1 MIRPATT
8 TRINPATS
16 TIRGLSLGMRRAF
29 GEECSRNPSRRE
41 DGYCKR
47 RRPHTRSMGLGAKED
62 AEETDEMDEDD
73 ERRDDA
79 RDGVGSAHGHRAICA
94 VVAGTNA
101 NSCWTSIKVTN

>member
-1 MIRPATT
+1 MNQALATEM
-8 TRINPATS
+8 
-16 TIRGLSLGMRRAF
+16 GVGEWRAF

-79 RDGVGSAHGHRAICA
+79 RDGVGSAHGHRAIWIQHVLKA
-94 VVAGTNA
+94 RHPQIHAKLLGLALQVSPTP
-101 NSCWTSIKVTN
+101 

>member
-1 MIRPATT
+1 M
-8 TRINPATS
+8 
-16 TIRGLSLGMRRAF
+16 GEWRAF

-79 RDGVGSAHGHRAICA
+79 RDGVGSAHGHRAIWIQHVLKA
-94 VVAGTNA
+94 RHPQIHAKLLGLALQVSPTP
-101 NSCWTSIKVTN
+101 